1 MNKNAGVWIDHRKAV
16 IVRFTD
22 SGEEI
27 HSILSEM
34 EKHVRSTDGT
44 QEGKQD
50 HRFTNHLNEYYDK
63 VTSLV
68 RDADS
73 ILIFG
78 PGEAKVELGIRM
90 KGETLGE
97 QIAGIETVDKMTDGQ
112 ITAKVREHFLNRAA
126 QAPQFKKN

>member
-16 IVRFTD
+16 IVRFTE

-27 HSILSEM
+27 HSILSEI
-34 EKHVRSTDGT
+34 EKHVRSSDST

-50 HRFTNHLNEYYDK
+50 HRYTNHLNEYYDK
-63 VTSLV
+63 VTSFV

-90 KGETLGE
+90 KGDTLGD
-97 QIAGIETVDKMTDGQ
+97 QIAGIETADKMTDGQ
-112 ITAKVREHFLNRAA
+112 ITAKVREHFLNSTNEKREM
-126 QAPQFKKN
+126 KNH